1 MTSTNLFCIS
11 SGWYGSGRKTIRPFS
26 AKGFANVCWTWR
38 HTRSTVPWCSGT
50 GSLRLVGG
58 IGVCFFLFLFLP
70 FNVRYPQRY
79 GGKRLRKERRR
90 KIRL

>member
-58 IGVCFFLFLFLP
+58 IGVCFFVFTIQA
-70 FNVRYPQRY
+70 YPQRY